1 MTATET
7 TTKKITSIEVKP
19 SYGLSDSQIE
29 FMLKESFENAKE
41 DIVIR
46 QLKESIVEAERVIL
60 SIDSALEIDGKQLL
74 DHDEY
79 KEICKAR
86 DDLKSKI
93 KKNDRDL
100 IISGVK
106 NLEKVSEVYVS
117 RRMNSNIQ
125 KIMKGIDIEEFK

>member
-1 MTATET
+1 MTNI
-7 TTKKITSIEVKP
+7 KKYV
-19 SYGLSDSQIE
+19 
-29 FMLKESFENAKE
+29 
-41 DIVIR
+41 
-46 QLKESIVEAERVIL
+46 
-60 SIDSALEIDGKQLL
+60 
-74 DHDEY
+74 
-79 KEICKAR
+79 KAR